1 MILNSGAA
9 FAGVQL
15 AETGFD
21 VRSRRRNRPR
31 AGPAK
36 NKQLS
41 CDSLSFN
48 FVVPMAVEHNCET
61 CVSLACFSLQREAWV
76 VCASYRMSHSMGSCL
91 FVIRPRPTL
100 SWKPPCVS
108 RTLGQCQVSAHSK
121 GLLEELQA
129 FSWQGLTSVRM

>member
-41 CDSLSFN
+41 RDCRLFN
-48 FVVPMAVEHNCET
+48 FVVPMAVEHIRET
-61 CVSLACFSLQREAWV
+61 RVSLACFSLQREAWV

-91 FVIRPRPTL
+91 FVIRPVSYAALETTL
-100 SWKPPCVS
+100 RIQNS
-108 RTLGQCQVSAHSK
+108 RTVSGIGPPERPA
-121 GLLEELQA
+121 
-129 FSWQGLTSVRM
+129 

>member
-41 CDSLSFN
+41 LDCRLFN
-48 FVVPMAVEHNCET
+48 FVVPMAVEHGRET

-91 FVIRPRPTL
+91 FVIRPVSYSALETTL
-100 SWKPPCVS
+100 RIQNS
-108 RTLGQCQVSAHSK
+108 RTVS
-121 GLLEELQA
+121 GIGPLERLA
-129 FSWQGLTSVRM
+129 